1 MKLLNLFIAVAL
13 LLNFTSCSDDDD
25 DKKTDN
31 TDQFTAATVKTIE
44 LDAKAYEK
52 WTYFSF
58 ATGKIVATENV
69 ADEAN
74 KKKSSDWDIAFHR
87 MDIKLNGGES
97 GSGKAEVAIIA
108 EGIDQEKFEAIK
120 EVPAD
125 AKFVK
130 DVATDKLM
138 IGLGQMMQGGQPDYA
153 NSTIAKTMKWVAMK
167 GMGQYDLSNQ
177 LYIIKTAEGKYV
189 KLWMRAYKDAK
200 GDTGKL
206 TFMYE
211 YQPNGSKIFKK

>member
-1 MKLLNLFIAVAL
+1 MKFLNLLIAAAL
-13 LLNFTSCSDDDD
+13 LLNITSCSDDD

-31 TDQFTAATVKTIE
+31 KDQFTAATVKTVE

-58 ATGKIVATENV
+58 TTGEVVVTEEVSKETSRKN
-69 ADEAN
+69 
-74 KKKSSDWDIAFHR
+74 STDWDIAFHR

-108 EGIDQEKFEAIK
+108 EDIDQEKFEAIK
-120 EVPAD
+120 EVPAN
-125 AKFVK
+125 AEFVK
-130 DVATDKLM
+130 DVTTDKLM
-138 IGLGQMMQGGQPDYA
+138 VGIGQMMQGGQPDYA

-167 GMGQYDLSNQ
+167 SMGQYDLSNQ
-177 LYIIKTAEGKYV
+177 LYIIKTAQGKYV

-200 GDTGKL
+200 GDAGKL

-211 YQPNGSKIFKK
+211 YQADGSKIFKK